1 MITKTY
7 YWILYILV
15 TSAAGALIFINRKNA
30 QRNADIVGRR
40 TAKASKVARKRL
52 KAAEKYLRASD
63 ADHFYEEMLRA
74 IWGYLS
80 DKLNIPVSQLSRENI
95 ASTLEHKGYST
106 SVIDELVSVLDDC
119 EMARYTPDSSSRMD
133 EVYSRGA
140 NAINNLER
148 NSGK

>member
-1 MITKTY
+1 
-7 YWILYILV
+7 
-15 TSAAGALIFINRKNA
+15 
-30 QRNADIVGRR
+30 
-40 TAKASKVARKRL
+40 
-52 KAAEKYLRASD
+52 
-63 ADHFYEEMLRA
+63 MLRS